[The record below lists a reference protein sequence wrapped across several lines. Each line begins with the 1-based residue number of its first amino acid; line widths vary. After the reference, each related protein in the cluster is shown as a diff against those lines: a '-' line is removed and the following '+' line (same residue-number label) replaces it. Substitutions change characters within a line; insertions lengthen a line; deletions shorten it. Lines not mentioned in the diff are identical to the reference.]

1 MGYRNRL
8 EQLFARAGLDIKTL
22 EDLNGITGDQIA
34 ADAGIKGT
42 QLADNADISGSQL
55 ASDADIAGSQLAD
68 DADIGGGQIASDA
81 GILGS
86 QLAAAAAIAGTQL
99 ADDTID
105 HEKIADGT
113 ITAEEISPGAL
124 TPDCLAAGV
133 KKVLVGH
140 ITYNDGKSA
149 NPIIAIPANS
159 LVTDVIAVCTE
170 TFNGSSVTL
179 TIGDDGT
186 ADGFLSNAH
195 ISLTAGNVSGE
206 DVANRGAY
214 LWTAG
219 QQDGL
224 EAVTSW
230 GRAKTKFYAN
240 SSYHVYSTL
249 GYTGTSKG
257 TTGAM
262 TVYFI
267 YVQLQ
272 SA

>member
-34 ADAGIKGT
+34 ADAGIKGS
-42 QLADNADISGSQL
+42 QLADDADIAGTQL
-55 ASDADIAGSQLAD
+55 ASDADIAGTQLASNAAIAGSQLASN
-68 DADIGGGQIASDA
+68 ADIA
-81 GILGS
+81 GS
-86 QLAAAAAIAGTQL
+86 QLAAAANIAGTQL

-105 HEKIADGT
+105 HEKITDGT
-113 ITAEEISPGAL
+113 ITAEEIASESI

-149 NPIIAIPANS
+149 NPIIAIPANA
-159 LVTDVIAVCTE
+159 LVTDVIAVCTAS
-170 TFNGSSVTL
+170 FNGTSVTL
-179 TIGDDGT
+179 MIGDDGT
-186 ADGFLSNAH
+186 ADGFLANAH
-195 ISLTAGNVSGE
+195 ISTTSGDVSGE
-206 DVANRGAY
+206 DPANRGSI
-214 LWTAG
+214 LWNNG
-219 QQDGL
+219 GQDGL

-230 GRAKTKFYAN
+230 GRKKQKLYTN

-262 TVYFI
+262 TVYLI